1 MNAAAAQRMGA
12 GGEGAA
18 GVPRKVR
25 AMRELRAEI
34 RRKYL

>member
-1 MNAAAAQRMGA
+1 MQAAAAQRMGA
-12 GGEGAA
+12 GSESTA

-25 AMRELRAEI
+25 AMRELRDEI